1 MTASKTKS
9 SDIKTTTNNKPVNS
23 IHIVVFACPNCGE
36 EFEELRLCKVCK
48 NPMKV
53 VQVIEKFGSEANEYL
68 SKLKKEGIWDDTSVR
83 PSKDE
88 EVDGGLS
95 KDDDELDKIDIK
107 IAGEVEEET
116 EVPLEDIYPDDDES
130 PVSNPKVPQD
140 PDWEEALKALDEE
153 EKTDDL
159 EDIPDL

>member
-9 SDIKTTTNNKPVNS
+9 SSVKTTTNKPINS

-68 SKLKKEGIWDDTSVR
+68 SKLKKEGIWEDTSVR
-83 PSKDE
+83 PSKEDH
-88 EVDGGLS
+88 DGGLS
-95 KDDDELDKIDIK
+95 TADDELDKIDIK
-107 IAGEVEEET
+107 IAGEVEEDT
-116 EVPLEDIYPDDDES
+116 EIPLADIYPDDDEVL
-130 PVSNPKVPQD
+130 PAVSKVPDD
-140 PDWEEALKALDEE
+140 PDWEKALEALDEE

-159 EDIPDL
+159 EDVPDL